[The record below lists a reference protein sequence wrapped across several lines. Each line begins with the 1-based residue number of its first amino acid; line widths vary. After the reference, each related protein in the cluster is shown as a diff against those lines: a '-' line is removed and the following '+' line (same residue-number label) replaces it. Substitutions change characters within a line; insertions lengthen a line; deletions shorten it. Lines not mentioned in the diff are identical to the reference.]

1 MKRLLTIDETV
12 EFLGGIISRRTVTRL
27 CSDGTFPSRK
37 VGNRWLVSAEG
48 LAIAVGHASAQNDD
62 S

>member
-1 MKRLLTIDETV
+1 MKRLLTIDEAV
-12 EFLGGIISRRTVTRL
+12 DFLDGIMSRRTVARR

-48 LAIAVGHASAQNDD
+48 LAIAVGLASAQNDD